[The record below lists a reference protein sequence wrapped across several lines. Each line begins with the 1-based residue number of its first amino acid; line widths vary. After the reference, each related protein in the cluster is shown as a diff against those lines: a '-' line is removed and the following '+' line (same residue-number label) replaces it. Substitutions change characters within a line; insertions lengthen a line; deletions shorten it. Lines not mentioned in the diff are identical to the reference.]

1 MDFRE
6 IFSQL
11 SSELRQYNSPGRLK
25 NMQMGETIERSSTRR
40 LSHLSVR
47 LLAAINLADAAI
59 QVFSPR
65 YAHAVANGPMADVL
79 VRWLVLSSFLLPA

>member
-1 MDFRE
+1 MAIFR
-6 IFSQL
+6 QL
-11 SSELRQYNSPGRLK
+11 SSELRQYNGLSCLK
-25 NMQMGETIERSSTRR
+25 NIQMEETFERSSTRR
-40 LSHLSVR
+40 FSHLSVR